1 MNQATLHKRR
11 QELQGVCEQRKLNWK
26 ERIKGL
32 PENDDRVIVAAL
44 ATCLNFSLRGAFNP
58 SKSLA
63 ELERE
68 KKASEDQTK
77 RLEDLRR
84 RLAP

>member
-1 MNQATLHKRR
+1 MNQATLQKRR
-11 QELQGVCEQRKLNWK
+11 QELQNLCEKQKLNWK

-32 PENDDRVIVAAL
+32 PENDDGVIVAAL
-44 ATCLNFSLRGAFNP
+44 ATCLHLSLRGVFNP
-58 SKSLA
+58 SKPLA

-68 KKASEDQTK
+68 GKAAEDQAK
-77 RLEDLRR
+77 PLENLRR